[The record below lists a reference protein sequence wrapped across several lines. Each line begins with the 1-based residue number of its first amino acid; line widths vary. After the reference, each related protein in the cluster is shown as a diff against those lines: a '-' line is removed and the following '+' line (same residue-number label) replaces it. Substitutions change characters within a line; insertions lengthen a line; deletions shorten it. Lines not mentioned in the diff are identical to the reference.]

1 MFTTREKAKLMDNQQ
16 KRGVGRPSLGKE
28 RMYFTLSK
36 ETVEFLHS
44 LPAGDRSKYVDE
56 AIKARQERER
66 LRTITNE
73 RE

>member
-1 MFTTREKAKLMDNQQ
+1 MSEQQ
-16 KRGVGRPSLGKE
+16 EKRGPGRPSLGKE

-56 AIKARQERER
+56 AIKAKREREAKK
-66 LRTITNE
+66 
-73 RE
+73 